1 MSICFYKPQEIYA
14 LTALERNMGTTFKR
28 VSAPTQAEIVEA
40 GCNDAAKALDN
51 IPQQLIERFRSGAEE
66 VLKEK
71 DAVSALA
78 AALAVISGCTKVS
91 NRSLMTS
98 REGYSTYMISKTDEE
113 IRGKS
118 FAYVLIK
125 KIIGDDEGEKAIS
138 KITFTKD
145 KKVGGFLFFSFSIV
159 LGLMYLYFC
168 FAQKGLCFDLESKY
182 DPMIEEN
189 WHNTKSLTMV
199 KLDELPELEADV
211 SGGFGGGGRGRGGF
225 GGGRGGDRNGGGRFG
240 GDRRGGDRRGGGGG
254 FGGGRG
260 GRGGF
265 GGGRGGERNG
275 GGEKRRFGGDGGSA
289 NKRVKFD

>member
-1 MSICFYKPQEIYA
+1 
-14 LTALERNMGTTFKR
+14 MGTTFKR
-28 VSAPTQAEIVEA
+28 ISAPTQAEIVEA

-51 IPQQLIERFRSGAEE
+51 IPPQLIERFRSGAEE
-66 VLKEK
+66 VLREK

-98 REGYSTYMISKTDEE
+98 REGYTTYMISKTDEE

-145 KKVGGFLFFSFSIV
+145 KKVSVFKSKFLNLIFMVKFSFFVII
-159 LGLMYLYFC
+159 
-168 FAQKGLCFDLESKY
+168 KGLCFDLESKY
-182 DPMIEEN
+182 DSKIEEN
-189 WHNTKSLTMV
+189 WHNTKSLSMV
-199 KLDELPELEADV
+199 KLEELPELEADAA
-211 SGGFGGGGRGRGGF
+211 GGFGGGRGGRGGF

-240 GDRRGGDRRGGGGG
+240 GDRRGGGGFGGDRRGGGG

-265 GGGRGGERNG
+265 GGGRGGDRNG
-275 GGEKRRFGGDGGSA
+275 GGEKRRFGGGDGGGA
-289 NKRVKFD
+289 NKRVKF